1 MLAMC
6 REFGFGIISDPNEPR
21 LAVARLELG

>member
-1 MLAMC
+1 MC